1 MFGRRHGIVR
11 HRDLAVRT
19 NQDRFAAGTPRIG
32 DVHAVRFGHGSVRIA
47 QQIVRKIEFILERFV
62 VTGRIDADPDDNG
75 ILVIEVL
82 DSITEP
88 VAFDGSPRCVG
99 FRIPPEQNVFAG
111 MIGQRHVTAILVG

>member
-1 MFGRRHGIVR
+1 MIGWCHGIIR
-11 HRDLAVRT
+11 RRDLT
-19 NQDRFAAGTPRIG
+19 IGSHQYRFAAGAPRIG
-32 DVHAVRFGHGSVRIA
+32 DFHAIGLGYGSVLVA

-111 MIGQRHVTAILVG
+111 MIGQRNVVSVLVR